1 VGIGRKLQNKQGAC
15 IFCPAIMNNLKDEG
29 KKYLKIH
36 NIIKQSY
43 PIKNEIVI
51 KKGISVDLSVEKSS
65 LYLGEDF
72 FLDIQVHGVSKLEN
86 VHLENTGAF
95 TLLKKGTTLKG
106 RLKNGKVHSR
116 IIMTYSFEIQ
126 KKGDYMVGPAVVMA
140 NGKEQPFFVE
150 GNVNSLNPH
159 AGEQI
164 IYTLRLYNRF
174 PMRPPSMNFPN
185 VKGFMKGPFVIP
197 KIYKKVIK
205 GQEWNVTKVNQTL
218 LPIYVGKLTIPSTT
232 VVFRERGEIKNN
244 LFDHFFYLN
253 NSGEKT
259 KLSSRPIT
267 LKVRALEN

>member
-126 KKGDYMVGPAVVMA
+126 KKGDYMVGQAVVMA